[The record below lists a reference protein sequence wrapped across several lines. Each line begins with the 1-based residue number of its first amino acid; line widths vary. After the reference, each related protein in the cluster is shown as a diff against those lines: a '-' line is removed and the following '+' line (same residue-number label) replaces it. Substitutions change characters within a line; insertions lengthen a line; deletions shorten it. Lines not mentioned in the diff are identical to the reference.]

1 MRMLLAASLTLTAL
15 SVPTIAP
22 AQERIL
28 TIFGDDKCPDNTIC
42 VTAPEG
48 DRYRIPKELRP
59 QSTNPANQSWAVR
72 SRATLDTGNASPMS
86 CSKATNQGWA
96 GCWSEEMRKAKAEA
110 RAKQEAESNLP

>member
-1 MRMLLAASLTLTAL
+1 MKLILTACMALTAL

-28 TIFGDDKCPDNTIC
+28 TIFGEDKCPDNTIC
-42 VTAPEG
+42 VTAPEA

-59 QSTNPANQSWAVR
+59 QSANPQNQSWAVR

-86 CSKATNQGWA
+86 CSTATNQGWA

-110 RAKQEAESNLP
+110 RAKKAAEGDLP